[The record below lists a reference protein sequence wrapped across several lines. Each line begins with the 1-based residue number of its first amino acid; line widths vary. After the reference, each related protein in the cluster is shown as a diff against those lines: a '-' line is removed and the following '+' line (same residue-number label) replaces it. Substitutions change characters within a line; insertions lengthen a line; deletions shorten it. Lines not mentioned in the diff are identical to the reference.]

1 MHFCRQGVRL
11 SDFTTLLKETY
22 SCHGG
27 GGGGGGGDGGGGG
40 GGGGGGDS
48 SGGGG
53 GVKQWL
59 LNNLPGR
66 ADVAIFQQSFALRL
80 ALAPSLTQS

>member
-1 MHFCRQGVRL
+1 MHFCRQAVQL

-22 SCHGG
+22 SCDGG
-27 GGGGGGGDGGGGG
+27 VGGGGDGGG
-40 GGGGGGDS
+40 DS
-48 SGGGG
+48 HGGGGG

-80 ALAPSLTQS
+80 ALAPPLTQS

>member
-1 MHFCRQGVRL
+1 MQR
-11 SDFTTLLKETY
+11 S
-22 SCHGG
+22 GG
-27 GGGGGGGDGGGGG
+27 GGCGGGGCGGGGGDGGGGD

-53 GVKQWL
+53 GSVKQWL

-80 ALAPSLTQS
+80 ALAPPLTQS

>member
-1 MHFCRQGVRL
+1 MHFCRQAVQL

-22 SCHGG
+22 SCDGG
-27 GGGGGGGDGGGGG
+27 GGGGGCD
-40 GGGGGGDS
+40 GGGGGDS

>member
-1 MHFCRQGVRL
+1 M
-11 SDFTTLLKETY
+11 LKETY
-22 SCHGG
+22 SCDG
-27 GGGGGGGDGGGGG
+27 GGGGGGGDGGVGGG
-40 GGGGGGDS
+40 GGDGGGGDGGGGGGDS

-53 GVKQWL
+53 GGSVKQWL

-80 ALAPSLTQS
+80 ALAPPLTQS